1 MTHDGLLRRVV
12 GPREPGDLGALRTRR
27 LRRKPGGDAGTPAYF
42 FAEPCG
48 GYQMADTPP
57 KQVNATSTGDWAD
70 QTGLD

>member
-1 MTHDGLLRRVV
+1 MTHDRLLRRVV
-12 GPREPGDLGALRTRR
+12 GPRE
-27 LRRKPGGDAGTPAYF
+27 PGGDAGTPAYF

-57 KQVNATSTGDWAD
+57 KQVTVTSPGDRAD

>member
-12 GPREPGDLGALRTRR
+12 GPREP
-27 LRRKPGGDAGTPAYF
+27 GTPAYF

>member
-12 GPREPGDLGALRTRR
+12 GPREPGDLRA
-27 LRRKPGGDAGTPAYF
+27 LRRKPGGDAGTPACF

-57 KQVNATSTGDWAD
+57 KQVNATSPGDWAD
-70 QTGLD
+70 